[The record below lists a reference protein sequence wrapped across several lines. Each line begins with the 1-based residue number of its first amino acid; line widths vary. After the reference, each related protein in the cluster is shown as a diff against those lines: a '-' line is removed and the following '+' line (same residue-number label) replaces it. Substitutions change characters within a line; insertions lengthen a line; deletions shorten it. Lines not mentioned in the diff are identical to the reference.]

1 MIRLVIRVVAIIAFG
16 LLISQFECLGEDRK
30 AVGPLISREEFFASL
45 DYSIPGLEVVQRR
58 VQEKDYE
65 AAAQALLDYM
75 RSRRTV
81 KYFVNSW
88 DRPSPNPNYDTSK
101 ADDIVNGIPR
111 GMLLDWFPRFRFE
124 GPIQWDASPFRD
136 KEWVYFLNRHE
147 QWNVLSQAYWG
158 TGDEKYARRFVEELI
173 DWIKTRPVV
182 TDGKHNSSAS
192 WRTIEAGIRM
202 FASWP
207 PAWQRFLTSPNF
219 TPEANLLYLMSLVDH
234 ARHLEKNYTK
244 ANWLTMEMNGL
255 LHIAVLFPEFKE
267 SASWR
272 VKALEILNKDLDK
285 QVYPDGMQYEL
296 TTGYHQVALGNFM
309 DPVKLCEL
317 NGIPLPEGYL
327 SKLERMYDAIMYLT
341 KPSGFLPATND
352 SDAAIEN
359 VFGEGKW
366 ADGRLPLKYAAKR
379 YNRPD
384 FLYVS
389 TNGKKGSPP
398 RKTSHAF
405 PYAGF
410 YVMRQGW
417 TTDSLYL
424 VFDAGPFGAAHQH
437 EDKLSFEAYAY
448 GETLLFDPG
457 RFSYGNPVFHSYA
470 LSTAAHNTAMVD
482 GQGQARQY
490 QKPEDRKWVVSEP
503 LSNPWISQP
512 DFDYVEGVYDEGYGP
527 QLDRSVT
534 HRRAILFVKNDYWIV
549 LDRFDGSGTHV
560 INTLF
565 HFAPGKVIFDAS
577 NLVCTSVNNKRPN
590 VLIVPSDTHRTS
602 LSIVEGRESPCQ
614 GWISIEYNRWVPAP
628 VADYAYDGTLP
639 MERAYLI
646 YPMRPGE
653 KIAASIERLRLKVNG
668 RVLTHKASVYAVK
681 FKSGRTDYILLAH
694 GVPGVKRFAEFET
707 NGDLAVVRED
717 AFGNVTKLSVHGA
730 TFFRRGTRQF
740 NVEK

>member
-1 MIRLVIRVVAIIAFG
+1 MIRLAAIVACCLLMFRVV
-16 LLISQFECLGEDRK
+16 CLGEERK

-45 DYSIPGLEVVQRR
+45 DYSIPGLEAVQRR
-58 VQEKDYE
+58 VQENDYE

-101 ADDIVNGIPR
+101 ADDILNGIPR

-136 KEWVYFLNRHE
+136 REWFWILNRHE
-147 QWNVLSQAYWG
+147 QWNILSQAYWG
-158 TGDEKYARRFVEELI
+158 TGDEKYTQRFVEELT

-182 TDGKHNSSAS
+182 TDGTHNSSAS

-207 PAWQRFLTSPNF
+207 AAWQRFLTSPNF

-234 ARHLEKNYTK
+234 ARHLERNPTGG
-244 ANWLTMEMNGL
+244 NWLTMEMNGL
-255 LHIAVLFPEFKE
+255 LHVAILFPEFKE
-267 SASWR
+267 SARWR
-272 VKALEILNKDLDK
+272 IKALDILNKELDK

-296 TTGYHQVALGNFM
+296 TTGYHQVALDNFLM
-309 DPVKLCEL
+309 PVRLCEL
-317 NGIPLPEGYL
+317 NGISLPEGYL

-352 SDAAIEN
+352 SDAAIEK

-366 ADGRLPLKYAAKR
+366 ADGRRKLKDAAIR
-379 YNRPD
+379 YSRSD
-384 FLYVS
+384 LLYVA
-389 TNGKKGSPP
+389 TNGEQGTPP
-398 RKTSHAF
+398 GKTSHTF

-417 TTDSLYL
+417 TIDSLYL
-424 VFDAGPFGAAHQH
+424 VFDAGPFGAGHQH

-457 RFSYGNPVFHSYA
+457 RFSYADPVFHPYA

-482 GQGQARQY
+482 GQGQARQR

-565 HFAPGKVIFDAS
+565 HFAPGKVIFDTS
-577 NLVCTSVNNKRPN
+577 NLVCTSVNDKRPN

-614 GWISIEYNRWVPAP
+614 GWISTEYNRWVPAP
-628 VADYAYDGTLP
+628 VADYAYDGALP

-653 KIAASIERLRLKVNG
+653 KIAASIEKLGLKVNG
-668 RVLTHKASVYAVK
+668 RVLPNKASAYAVR
-681 FKSGRTDYILLAH
+681 FKNGRTEYILLAH

-707 NGDLAVVRED
+707 DGDLAVVRED
-717 AFGNVTKLSVHGA
+717 AFGNVSKLSIHGA
-730 TFFRRGTRQF
+730 TFFRRGAQQF
-740 NVEK
+740 SVEK